1 MPESWD
7 DSFSQTG
14 SDEQLTPGRRP
25 GPPVPLIA
33 AAILIVVAL
42 VAAYLLLRR
51 APAPQEAAGAVEKPA
66 AAASADQPLG
76 AEVAPIDLPPLD
88 RSDALVRDLVRQLSS
103 HPQVAAWLATE
114 GLIRNFT
121 VSVTNVAEGKTPA
134 RHVPSLRPA
143 GRFDVTG
150 PDGDVRI
157 DPRSYDRYAG
167 LAQAVASIDAAGA
180 ARLYTLLKPRLE
192 EASAELGNSE
202 PFDRT
207 LERAIVLLLD
217 TPIPDGPIRVAP
229 QGATAYR
236 YDNELFEALKPAQK
250 QLLRMG
256 PEHARAVQR
265 RLREIAS
272 ALNIP
277 ADRLPSQ
284 DR

>member
-7 DSFSQTG
+7 DSFAQAG
-14 SDEQLTPGRRP
+14 SDEIPPPRRT

-33 AAILIVVAL
+33 VAILLVVAL
-42 VAAYLLLRR
+42 VGAYLFFRR
-51 APAPQEAAGAVEKPA
+51 APAQEQTAATQTPAAGSPA
-66 AAASADQPLG
+66 GQPLG
-76 AEVAPIDLPPLD
+76 AAAAPIDLPPLD
-88 RSDALVRDLVRQLSS
+88 RSDAFVRDLVRQLSS

-121 VSVTNVAEGKTPA
+121 VSVTNLAEGKTPA
-134 RHVPSLRPA
+134 RQVPSLRPA
-143 GRFDVTG
+143 GRFEVAG
-150 PDGDVRI
+150 RDGDLQI
-157 DPRSYDRYAG
+157 DPRSYERYAG
-167 LAQAVASIDAAGA
+167 LAQAVASFDAAGA

-217 TPIPDGPIRVAP
+217 TPIPDGPVRVAP

-236 YDNELFEALKPAQK
+236 YDDELFEALKPAQK

-265 RLREIAS
+265 KLREIAS